1 MADEKT
7 KSDATDNPVD
17 AGVAG
22 AVGAPGSAAGA
33 SRQGPEVRWD
43 DSEMVSTYANVCNV
57 QGTREELAL
66 LFGSNQSLMQDAN
79 QPVNIKL
86 SNRILLTPAAAKRF
100 ALLLQMG
107 LEQYEKKYGEIK
119 LG

>member
-1 MADEKT
+1 MAEEKT
-7 KSDATDNPVD
+7 PPTA
-17 AGVAG
+17 AAG
-22 AVGAPGSAAGA
+22 AVGIDPSADR
-33 SRQGPEVRWD
+33 SSGPEVRWE

-66 LFGSNQSLMQDAN
+66 LFGANQSLMQDPTQA
-79 QPVNIKL
+79 VNIKL

-100 ALLLQMG
+100 AMLLQMG